1 MAIHLEFN
9 YGKRLGLP
17 GYSSHNFSVSLKA
30 EVTNPDQ
37 VAQEAQRIYGILQN
51 SVDQQIQHQGFIPV
65 NGSATTNTNSQSC
78 HTNGTNHQNGTSNGR
93 YTKNANH
100 QTPCTTQWQC
110 SDKQKNLI
118 NDILHRNKLDLP
130 VVDDL
135 AVELHGK
142 PMAQLTK
149 LEASGVVGE
158 IISRYGRRQ
167 PAGNG
172 GNGR

>member
-30 EVTNPDQ
+30 EVTNPEQ
-37 VAQEAQRIYGILQN
+37 VAQEAQRIYEILQS
-51 SVDQQIQHQGFIPV
+51 SVDQQIQHQGFVPA
-65 NGSATTNTNSQSC
+65 NGTERTT
-78 HTNGTNHQNGTSNGR
+78 TNGTSHQNGSGNGR
-93 YTKNANH
+93 YANDANH

-118 NDILHRNKLDLP
+118 TDILHRNNLDLP

-167 PAGNG
+167 PAGSG

>member
-37 VAQEAQRIYGILQN
+37 VAQEAQRIYGILQS
-51 SVDQQIQHQGFIPV
+51 SVDQQIQHQGFVPG
-65 NGSATTNTNSQSC
+65 NGTDGTRTNGQGT
-78 HTNGTNHQNGTSNGR
+78 HTNGNTHQNGAGNGR
-93 YTKNANH
+93 YTNH
-100 QTPCTTQWQC
+100 TNQQTPCTTQWQC

-118 NDILHRNKLDLP
+118 TDILHRNNLDLP

-167 PAGNG
+167 PAGSG

>member
-1 MAIHLEFN
+1 MAIQLTFE

-17 GYSSHNFSVSLKA
+17 GYSSHTFGVTAKA
-30 EVTNPDQ
+30 EVTDPNQ
-37 VAQEAQRIYGILQN
+37 INQEAERMYQVLQQ
-51 SVDQQIQHQGFIPV
+51 SVDSQIVNEGFIPG
-65 NGSATTNTNSQSC
+65 NGADQQSTNGKDA
-78 HTNGTNHQNGTSNGR
+78 HTNGNTDQNGAGNGR
-93 YTKNANH
+93 YNNHTNH

-118 NDILHRNKLDLP
+118 TDILHRNKLDFP
-130 VVDDL
+130 VVDEL

-149 LEASGVVGE
+149 LEVSGVVGE

-167 PAGNG
+167 PAGSG
-172 GNGR
+172 GNAR

>member
-37 VAQEAQRIYGILQN
+37 IGQEAQRIYGILQS
-51 SVDQQIQHQGFIPV
+51 SVDQQIQHQGFVPA
-65 NGSATTNTNSQSC
+65 NGSDQQSTNGQSS
-78 HTNGTNHQNGTSNGR
+78 HTNGTTHQNGAGNGR
-93 YTKNANH
+93 RTNDANH
-100 QTPCTTQWQC
+100 QKPCTTQWQC

-118 NDILHRNKLDLP
+118 TDILHRNNLDLP

-167 PAGNG
+167 SAGSG